1 MKELVLYRCEV
12 CGNFICMVEQSDM
25 VPVCCGR
32 TMHRIEANTE
42 DSAAGEKHVPVII
55 EDGTAVRVR
64 VGETEH
70 PSLTNHHIE
79 WIALLTDRGS
89 YAYALNAG
97 EKPEAEFRLRV
108 GEETLAAY
116 AYCNLHGLWVRRT
129 DH

>member
-42 DSAAGEKHVPVII
+42 DAAHEKHVPVITA
-55 EDGTAVRVR
+55 DGTTVRVC
-64 VGETEH
+64 VGETEN
-70 PSLTNHHIE
+70 PALTKHHIE
-79 WIALLTDRGS
+79 WIALLTDRGM
-89 YAYALNAG
+89 YAYALSAG
-97 EKPEAEFRLRV
+97 EKPEAEFHLRV
-108 GEETLAAY
+108 GEEVLAAY